1 MVCDRRREGAR
12 LREGGKGC
20 ACGKEA
26 SRRRISKEA
35 AGICELWSRWRRAV
49 TIGPR
54 RRREEKAASEE
65 LRETAGVEEGGDRVE
80 EGAAMVGPAVVGL
93 GKAP

>member
-1 MVCDRRREGAR
+1 
-12 LREGGKGC
+12 
-20 ACGKEA
+20 
-26 SRRRISKEA
+26 
-35 AGICELWSRWRRAV
+35 V